1 MSPLEKALYMEF
13 QHSIIIH
20 YYKFCRNLFPKSP
33 SLYSLKQIL
42 YCLHLPTFM
51 KGAGPVPAFP
61 LSCKLMNSV
70 VSGVVNHRFSAVTV
84 KKKRLRSAWALL
96 IPPRCVSAFWWGHCG
111 LIDVKALQPPINR
124 LFPLNPERFP
134 EFLSRSDL
142 GQVWKLA
149 GNK

>member
-1 MSPLEKALYMEF
+1 MEF
-13 QHSIIIH
+13 QHSIVIH
-20 YYKFCRNLFPKSP
+20 YWKFCRNLFPKSP

-51 KGAGPVPAFP
+51 KGAGPMPAFP
-61 LSCKLMNSV
+61 LSCKLINSV
-70 VSGVVNHRFSAVTV
+70 VNGVVNYRFSSVTV
-84 KKKRLRSAWALL
+84 KKKRPGLRSAWALL
-96 IPPRCVSAFWWGHCG
+96 IPPRCMSAFWWGHCG
-111 LIDVKALQPPINR
+111 LIGRDIDVNVLQPPINR
-124 LFPLNPERFP
+124 LSPLNPERFP